1 MSYRITAEELT
12 ELQKRVLVLADRVRA
27 ACLDKIAT
35 FCGVE
40 AMSKDLPSP
49 PQFQEPLLSNL
60 PPPPEDPKD
69 FAQWA
74 QNLAELS
81 EQRAQTERQE
91 GQRGEANALL
101 MILRARGV
109 AIPSEVEERIRTC
122 TDPELLA
129 CWIQR
134 AATGSHLEE
143 IIADSDAVA
152 SGS

>member
-1 MSYRITAEELT
+1 MR
-12 ELQKRVLVLADRVRA
+12 
-27 ACLDKIAT
+27 
-35 FCGVE
+35 
-40 AMSKDLPSP
+40 KDLPSP

-60 PPPPEDPKD
+60 PPHPEDPKD

-91 GQRGEANALL
+91 GRTEGKAEGVREGVANALL

-109 AIPSEVEERIRTC
+109 AIPSEVEARIRTC

-134 AATGSHLEE
+134 AATGNHVEA
-143 IIADSDAVA
+143 IIQDGDVLAT
-152 SGS
+152 GS

>member
-1 MSYRITAEELT
+1 
-12 ELQKRVLVLADRVRA
+12 
-27 ACLDKIAT
+27 
-35 FCGVE
+35 
-40 AMSKDLPSP
+40 MSKDFPSP

-91 GQRGEANALL
+91 GRTEGKAEGVREGLRDGEILGVANALL

-122 TDPELLA
+122 TDPKLLA

-134 AATGSHLEE
+134 AATGNHVAE
-143 IIADSDAVA
+143 IIEDRDTVA

>member
-1 MSYRITAEELT
+1 
-12 ELQKRVLVLADRVRA
+12 
-27 ACLDKIAT
+27 
-35 FCGVE
+35 
-40 AMSKDLPSP
+40 MSKDFPSP

-81 EQRAQTERQE
+81 EQKGEL
-91 GQRGEANALL
+91 RGEANALL

-109 AIPSEVEERIRTC
+109 AIPSEVEARIRTC

-134 AATGSHLEE
+134 ASTGSHLTE
-143 IIADSDAVA
+143 IIEDRDTVA